1 MCGIAGII
9 QSKSSHSL
17 IRQTVRKMCD
27 RIVHRGPDDFGEYVN
42 GQVGIAMRRLSI
54 IDLES
59 GKQPLSNEDG
69 TIWIVF
75 NGEIYNY
82 RQLRKELE
90 GRGHKFRTASDTE
103 VIVHLYEDLSDDC
116 VGRLRGMFT
125 YALWDE
131 NRERL
136 ILARDRFGIKPLYYS
151 FTGGRLLFASEL
163 KSFLAV
169 PAFTPEISSSAIEAF
184 LTYLYIPGPQTV
196 FRDVNEVPPAHYL
209 VFEGGKLSL
218 RRYWT
223 IDYRGEHILSTKEW
237 EDRFLCQFRDS
248 VKSHLVSDV
257 PLGAFLSGG
266 IDSSAVVGI
275 MAQESS
281 KPVETFS
288 IGHEGRG
295 SFQDER
301 AYARLIA
308 ERFGTHHHE
317 FVVTPDIRDLLPKLV
332 ACFDQPFADSSAIP
346 TYYISELT
354 RRHVTVALSGLGG
367 DEIGGGYERYL
378 GMLWIERYRKLPR
391 FLRQNLIKR
400 WISSLPDPESGER
413 WADRLK
419 RFVHSAEMD
428 SVAAQY
434 ASLITVFSTDERRR
448 LLTNDFLAK
457 AENSD
462 SPDELLDHLL
472 SSQNADTTLHHV
484 MLVDL
489 RLYLP
494 GDLLVL
500 TDRVSM
506 YHSLEVRVPFLDH
519 PLVELMARI
528 PTEYKISAR
537 GKKTLLRGAFRG
549 LLPGAILNRKK
560 LGFSVPLAL
569 WLRTDLAP
577 LMREILSEDE
587 IKRVG
592 YLYYPEVE
600 RIMNEHLAGRANHEN
615 KLWGLINLVCWYRSI
630 SR

>member
-1 MCGIAGII
+1 MCGIVGIVE
-9 QSKSSHSL
+9 SSGRPVNHSWL
-17 IRQTVRKMCD
+17 EAMNGSIR
-27 RIVHRGPDDFGEYVN
+27 HRGPDDDGFYVN
-42 GQVGIAMRRLSI
+42 GPVGLGMRRLSI
-54 IDLES
+54 IDV
-59 GKQPLSNEDG
+59 GGGHQPIHNEDK
-69 TIWIVF
+69 TVWVVF
-75 NGEIYNY
+75 NGEIYNF
-82 RQLRKELE
+82 KEIREALE
-90 GRGHKFRTASDTE
+90 KRGHQFQTQSDTE
-103 VIVHLYEDLSDDC
+103 TLVHLYEEYGAEGIS
-116 VGRLRGMFT
+116 RLRGMFA

-136 ILARDRFGIKPLYYS
+136 ILSRDRFGIKPLYYS
-151 FTGGRLLFASEL
+151 FTGGRLLFGSEL
-163 KSFLAV
+163 KSCLAA
-169 PAFTPEISSSAIEAF
+169 PGFTPEISPSAIEAF

-196 FRDVNEVPPAHYL
+196 FRNVKEVPPAHYL
-209 VFEGGKLSL
+209 VYEAGKLSL
-218 RRYWT
+218 HRYWT
-223 IDYRGEHILSTKEW
+223 IAYRGDHALSSKEW
-237 EDRFLCQFRDS
+237 EDRFLGQFRES

-281 KPVETFS
+281 KPVETFT
-288 IGHEGRG
+288 IGYDGKG

-308 ERFGTHHHE
+308 ERFRTHHHE

-332 ACFDQPFADSSAIP
+332 ASFDQPFADSSAIP

-354 RRHVTVALSGLGG
+354 RRHVKVALSGLGG

-391 FLRQNLIKR
+391 FVRQNVIKR
-400 WISSLPDPESGER
+400 LIASMPDPESGGR

-419 RFVHSAEMD
+419 RFVHSADMD
-428 SVAAQY
+428 SVAARY
-434 ASLITVFSTDERRR
+434 ASLITVFSTDERQR
-448 LLTNDFLAK
+448 LLTHDFRVK
-457 AENSD
+457 AENAD

-472 SSQNADTTLHHV
+472 SSQNADTSLHHI
-484 MLVDL
+484 MLADL

-494 GDLLVL
+494 NDLLVL

-519 PLVELMARI
+519 PLVELMAQV
-528 PTEYKISAR
+528 PSEYKISAK
-537 GKKTLLRGAFRG
+537 GKKILLRRAFRG
-549 LLPGAILNRKK
+549 LLPGAILNRRK

-592 YLYYPEVE
+592 YLHYPEIK

-615 KLWGLINLVCWYRSI
+615 KLWGLINLICWYRSL
-630 SR
+630 SH

>member
-1 MCGIAGII
+1 MCGIVGIVE
-9 QSKSSHSL
+9 SSGRPVNHSWL
-17 IRQTVRKMCD
+17 EAMNGAIR
-27 RIVHRGPDDFGEYVN
+27 HRGPDDDGFYVN
-42 GQVGIAMRRLSI
+42 GAVGLGMRRLSI
-54 IDLES
+54 IDVE
-59 GKQPLSNEDG
+59 GGHQPIHNEDK
-69 TIWIVF
+69 TVWVVF
-75 NGEIYNY
+75 NGEIYNF
-82 RQLRKELE
+82 REIRESLE
-90 GRGHKFRTASDTE
+90 KRGHQFQTDSDTE
-103 VIVHLYEDLSDDC
+103 TLVHLYEEFGAEGIS
-116 VGRLRGMFT
+116 RLRGMFA

-136 ILARDRFGIKPLYYS
+136 ILARDRIGIKPLYYS
-151 FTGGRLLFASEL
+151 FAGGRLLFGSEL

-169 PAFTPEISSSAIEAF
+169 PAFTPEINPSAIEAY

-196 FRDVNEVPPAHYL
+196 FRGVTELPPAHYL
-209 VFEGGKLSL
+209 VYEAGKLSL

-223 IDYRGEHILSTKEW
+223 IDYRGDHTFSTKEW
-237 EDRFLCQFRDS
+237 EDRFLGLFRES

-266 IDSSAVVGI
+266 IDSSAIVGI

-281 KPVETFS
+281 KPIETFTV
-288 IGHEGRG
+288 GHEGKG

-317 FVVTPDIRDLLPKLV
+317 FMVTPDIRDLLPKLV

-400 WISSLPDPESGER
+400 LVSSLPDPESGKR

-419 RFVHSAEMD
+419 RFVHSAEMG
-428 SVAAQY
+428 SVASQY
-434 ASLITVFSTDERRR
+434 ASLITTFSADERRL
-448 LLTNDFLAK
+448 LLTHDFLEK
-457 AENSD
+457 AENSE
-462 SPDELLDHLL
+462 SPDELLDHLF
-472 SSQNADTTLHHV
+472 SSQNADTILHHV
-484 MLVDL
+484 MLADL

-494 GDLLVL
+494 NDLLVL

-569 WLRTDLAP
+569 WLRTDLQP
-577 LMREILSEDE
+577 MMREILSIDE

-592 YLYYPEVE
+592 FLQYSKVE
-600 RIMNEHLAGRANHEN
+600 RIINEHLSGRANHEN
-615 KLWGLINLVCWYRSI
+615 KLWGLINLVYWYLSI

>member
-1 MCGIAGII
+1 MCGIVGIV
-9 QSKSSHSL
+9 SSD
-17 IRQTVRKMCD
+17 QTPVHRTWVEAIN
-27 RIVHRGPDDFGEYVN
+27 RSIHHRGPDDDGFYVN
-42 GQVGIAMRRLSI
+42 GAVGLGMRRLSI
-54 IDLES
+54 IDVE
-59 GKQPLSNEDG
+59 GGQQPVHNEDK
-69 TIWIVF
+69 TIWVVF

-82 RQLRKELE
+82 KEIRESLE
-90 GRGHKFRTASDTE
+90 ELGHQFQTHSDTE
-103 VIVHLYEDLSDDC
+103 TLVHLYEEYGEEGIS
-116 VGRLRGMFT
+116 RLRGMFA

-136 ILARDRFGIKPLYYS
+136 ILARDRFGIKPLYYTC
-151 FTGGRLLFASEL
+151 TGGKLLFASEL
-163 KSFLAV
+163 KSFLAM
-169 PAFTPEISSSAIEAF
+169 PGFTPEISPSAIEAF

-196 FRDVNEVPPAHYL
+196 FRNVNEIPPAHYL
-209 VFEGGKLSL
+209 VYEGGMLSL

-223 IDYRGEHILSTKEW
+223 INYRGEHTLTAKEW
-237 EDRFLCQFRDS
+237 EHRFLSQFRDS
-248 VKSHLVSDV
+248 VKSHLISDV

-266 IDSSAVVGI
+266 IDSSAIVGI
-275 MAQESS
+275 MAQASS

-301 AYARLIA
+301 AYARLVA

-317 FVVTPDIRDLLPKLV
+317 FVVTPDIRDLLPKLT

-354 RRHVTVALSGLGG
+354 RRYVKVALSGLGG

-391 FLRQNLIKR
+391 FIRQNFFKR
-400 WISSLPDPESGER
+400 LVASLPDPESGER

-428 SVAAQY
+428 SVAGQY
-434 ASLITVFSTDERRR
+434 ASLITAFSTDERRH
-448 LLTNDFLAK
+448 LLAHDFLAK
-457 AENSD
+457 AEDSD
-462 SPDELLDHLL
+462 SPDKLLDRLL
-472 SSQNADTTLHHV
+472 SSQVADTTLHHI
-484 MLVDL
+484 MLADL

-494 GDLLVL
+494 NDLLVL

-506 YHSLEVRVPFLDH
+506 YHSLEIRVPFLDH
-519 PLVELMARI
+519 PLVELMAQV
-528 PTEYKISAR
+528 PTEHKISAK
-537 GKKTLLRGAFRG
+537 GKKILLRGALRG

-569 WLRTDLAP
+569 WLRTELAP
-577 LMREILSEDE
+577 MMREILSEHE
-587 IKRVG
+587 IKKVG
-592 YLYYPEVE
+592 YLHYPEVE

-615 KLWGLINLVCWYRSI
+615 RLWALINLIYWCRSL
-630 SR
+630 SH